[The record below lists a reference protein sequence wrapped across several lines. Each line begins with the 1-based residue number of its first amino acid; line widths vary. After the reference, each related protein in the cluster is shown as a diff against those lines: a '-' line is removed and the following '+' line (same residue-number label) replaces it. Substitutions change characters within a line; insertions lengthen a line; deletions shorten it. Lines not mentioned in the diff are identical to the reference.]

1 MIKYIDIRLEKIK
14 EDFYINLG
22 FCSRNHSGIKVAP
35 EKFLEDIDFY
45 ETKVIEQIAN
55 AVYSDVYDYSLP
67 SDLKGNKIIDIRPQT
82 GRKSTD
88 NAIST
93 YGVEFDRHKRN
104 QNFTIKDNK
113 LVRTLRFNSGLS
125 NQNVIHTA
133 DSITDN
139 GTWTV
144 GDDGANL
151 TLDTQNYISGS
162 GSLNFDTTGTGTTVS
177 IQNTTLTAVD
187 LQDLEDKGAFFV
199 WVYMPAVTTNATLIW
214 GDDLTTAYWSDTIT
228 TPQNGSFQVGWNLL
242 RFDWNGATKTG
253 TPDSSA
259 ISALKLSM
267 TYDGSADTDYRVDNF
282 VASLGE
288 IYEIEYY
295 SKYLFR
301 TSGGTWQEETS
312 DTSDIINL
320 ESEGYNVF
328 LYKCLE
334 LVAPQI
340 QAEDSGFD
348 YQLYEKKYLEAKRR
362 YLAKYKS
369 EIIKPKTYYYR
380 LESY

>member
-1 MIKYIDIRLEKIK
+1 MERKLHGTNINQVQGKYELYNEAARA
-14 EDFYINLG
+14 
-22 FCSRNHSGIKVAP
+22 C
-35 EKFLEDIDFY
+35 LEDVDFY
-45 ETKVIEQIAN
+45 ETKITEQIAN

-67 SDLKGNKIIDIRPQT
+67 TDLKGNKIIDIRPQAN
-82 GRKSTD
+82 RENTD
-88 NAIST
+88 NVLAT
-93 YGVEFDRHKRN
+93 YGVEFDRYKRN

-113 LVRTLRFNSGLS
+113 LGRTLRFNSGLS
-125 NQNVIHTA
+125 NQNVLHTA

-144 GDDGANL
+144 GDDGTNL

-162 GSLNFDTTGTGTTVS
+162 GSLNFDTTGAGTTVS
-177 IQNTTLTAVD
+177 IQNTTFTAVD
-187 LQDLEDKGAFFV
+187 LEDLEDKGAIFV
-199 WVYMPAVTTNATLIW
+199 WVYMPVAITNATLIW

-253 TPDSSA
+253 SPDSSA
-259 ISALKLSM
+259 VSALKLSM
-267 TYDGSADTDYRVDNF
+267 TYDGNADTDYRVDNF
-282 VASLGE
+282 VASEGE

-312 DTSDIINL
+312 ATSDIINL

-340 QAEDSGFD
+340 QAEDAGFD

-362 YLAKYKS
+362 YQAKYKS
-369 EIIKPKTYYYR
+369 EIIKPRTYYYR